1 MKTMTKKTAVVALAG
16 VMAAGMLTGCGEK
29 ELDGTKTVATVDG
42 TEIPLGMLSLSV
54 REGQAQAEA
63 MYKSFMGGSDY
74 SIWGTEAEE
83 GKTYGEQA
91 VEQALEDIELMCIL
105 KEKAADYDVEITE
118 DDEKAIADA
127 AAAFMSANTEDT
139 LKTLAVTEDQVKT
152 YLELETYK
160 SRMHDPIIADVD
172 KNVSDEEAQQ
182 SSFNYVSISTSDLSD
197 DEIKQKKEDAQ
208 KILDGLNADPDG
220 DFGEI
225 AKSVDDSYTVL
236 SASFDTNEDASE
248 EESDD
253 EDETTASSSNYP
265 DEVMKVLRTLKDGEV
280 GPDVI
285 EADSAYYVVKLD
297 KVNDED
303 ATATKKESIIS
314 TRENELYTET
324 TDKWMD
330 EADIKVEKKVLKTLK
345 VTDNHKFT
353 IQTAAEDTTD
363 ETAEVTETPEVT
375 EAADATETPEVT
387 EAADATA
394 TPEVTEAPSYDT
406 DSSLEVK
413 DGDTVNIDYVGKI
426 DDVAFDGGSTDGN
439 GTDLV
444 IGSGSYIDNFEEQL
458 IGKNAG
464 EACEVNVTFPEE
476 YHASEL
482 AGKPA
487 QFKVTVKEVKE
498 KQLPELN
505 AEFAGEVSEF
515 ETLAEYKEDIK
526 KSLLAKKEADAK
538 GAKEDAVIDAIVEN
552 AQMEIPDAMVETQQR
567 QTIDEFG
574 QRLQMQGLNLEQ
586 YFQFTGLT
594 YEHMMEQVKPQAE
607 RRIKSRLVLEA
618 VAAAE
623 NIEATEEDFDA
634 EVKRMAEGYKME
646 ADKIKELMGEA
657 GKKQIMEDLAV
668 RKAVDF
674 VVSEAVEK

>member
-1 MKTMTKKTAVVALAG
+1 M
-16 VMAAGMLTGCGEK
+16 
-29 ELDGTKTVATVDG
+29 
-42 TEIPLGMLSLSV
+42 SL
-54 REGQAQAEA
+54 Q
-63 MYKSFMGGSDY
+63 
-74 SIWGTEAEE
+74 
-83 GKTYGEQA
+83 
-91 VEQALEDIELMCIL
+91 
-105 KEKAADYDVEITE
+105 
-118 DDEKAIADA
+118 
-127 AAAFMSANTEDT
+127 
-139 LKTLAVTEDQVKT
+139 
-152 YLELETYK
+152 
-160 SRMHDPIIADVD
+160 
-172 KNVSDEEAQQ
+172 
-182 SSFNYVSISTSDLSD
+182 
-197 DEIKQKKEDAQ
+197 
-208 KILDGLNADPDG
+208 
-220 DFGEI
+220 
-225 AKSVDDSYTVL
+225 
-236 SASFDTNEDASE
+236 
-248 EESDD
+248 
-253 EDETTASSSNYP
+253 
-265 DEVMKVLRTLKDGEV
+265 
-280 GPDVI
+280 
-285 EADSAYYVVKLD
+285 
-297 KVNDED
+297 
-303 ATATKKESIIS
+303 
-314 TRENELYTET
+314 
-324 TDKWMD
+324 
-330 EADIKVEKKVLKTLK
+330 VEKMEKNMAKL
-345 VTDNHKFT
+345 T
-353 IQTAAEDTTD
+353 IEVAAEDLEKAMQNAYQKAKGRITLPGFRKGKVPRNMVEKMYGPEIFYED
-363 ETAEVTETPEVT
+363 AANLLIQKEYGAAVKESGEDVVSQPEIDIVQLEKGKPFIFTAEVAVKPEVT
-375 EAADATETPEVT
+375 LGKYMGVTVTKIDTTVTDEEVDAEVERQRENNARSIT
-387 EAADATA
+387 IEDRPVA
-394 TPEVTEAPSYDT
+394 
-406 DSSLEVK
+406 
-413 DGDTVNIDYVGKI
+413 DGDTTVIDFEGFVDGEAFEGGK
-426 DDVAFDGGSTDGN
+426 GEN
-439 GTDLV
+439 YPLV
-444 IGSGSYIDNFEEQL
+444 IGSHSFIGDFEEQL

-505 AEFAGEVSEF
+505 DEFAGEVSEF